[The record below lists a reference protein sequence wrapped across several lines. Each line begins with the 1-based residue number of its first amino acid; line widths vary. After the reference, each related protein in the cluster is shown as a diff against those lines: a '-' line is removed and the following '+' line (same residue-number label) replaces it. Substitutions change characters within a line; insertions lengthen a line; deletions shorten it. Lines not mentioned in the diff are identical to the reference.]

1 MPTLEIRRAWED
13 GHHGLMLCAAI
24 DIGSNTTRVLVAEPI
39 DGQLKKVM
47 EQRAYTRISKAVDA
61 EGAILPGKIDEVGEL
76 VATQVRLA
84 RELGAVEIRA
94 VATAAVREA
103 ANGPEVAAAIS
114 EAAGVDVDILSGEE
128 EGRLSFIG
136 ATKALGHPVEGPIGV
151 VDVGGGSTEVILGT
165 VTEGVDSVRSW
176 RIGSGDLADELISG
190 DPPSAAEIRR
200 VRDHIEDFFDGVEIP
215 HPAQAVAV
223 GGSATSLRRLVGAV
237 LEYETLERS
246 IRVLSADPAVDV
258 ARRFELDPRRVRILT
273 TGVLIL
279 EKVSE
284 LLGQPLQIG
293 KGGLREG
300 IILDLLNGSANG
312 SSPERLAA

>member
-1 MPTLEIRRAWED
+1 
-13 GHHGLMLCAAI
+13 MLCAAI
-24 DIGSNTTRVLVAEPI
+24 DIGSNTTRVLVAEPTH
-39 DGQLKKVM
+39 GQLNKVM
-47 EQRAYTRISKAVDA
+47 EQRAYTRISKAIDGS
-61 EGAILPGKIDEVGEL
+61 GAILPAKVEEVGEL

-103 ANGPEVAAAIS
+103 TNGPEVAAAIS
-114 EAAGVDVDILSGEE
+114 EAAGVEVEVLSGEE

-136 ATKALGHPVEGPIGV
+136 ATKALGHPVSGPIGV

-165 VTEGVDSVRSW
+165 ASGGVDSVRSW
-176 RIGSGDLADELISG
+176 KIGSGVLADSLISG

-200 VRDHIEDFFDGVEIP
+200 ARDHIDFFFEGVEIP
-215 HPAQAVAV
+215 HPDQVVAV

-237 LEYETLERS
+237 LEYETLERA

-273 TGVLIL
+273 TGVLLL

-312 SSPERLAA
+312 SSPARLAA